1 MDFTA
6 RIVAKLDTSEAK
18 AELNNFIKKA
28 NDPIKLNVEIDKSDF
43 SELSKQFNGIGTKLG
58 RELSLNLNK
67 AINSN
72 KFEVDID
79 FAKTQANI
87 KSKTEKLA
95 RGIQQ
100 KLKDSNIS
108 IDTQTANKFANKQ
121 IRTYD
126 ASIQARIKQAKAEA
140 KELEKIQKQI
150 SQRSLEVSSSS
161 IKKTLDKYA
170 GSNSKIYGDLEQSY
184 NKLINLQK
192 ELTSGVENKSLSKNE
207 LLSKFNEFYN
217 VLGKCNNEAKI
228 LGNETA
234 NISKAFNRSDAITAG
249 NKTLTW
255 LKNNSKAAKEYGEE
269 LKQLASLQKNSLDDN
284 ELKNYTKQVNQIKAK
299 ASAEGKTGLSLSAEL
314 KRAASQIGIF
324 AGIYNGIQN
333 IIYDGSREII
343 TAVKDVNA
351 AQIDLIK
358 VSDAPISQLKSY
370 WGEAAES
377 AKKYGAT
384 ISDVINSTADWTRLG
399 YSLNESKKL
408 SEMTTL
414 YQNVGDNMTQ
424 KSASESLVS
433 TLQGFKL
440 SADQA
445 EHIVDVYNEVGN
457 KFAIGSDGIG
467 EALKRSAS
475 SMYAA
480 GNTMEETVG
489 LVTAAN
495 EVVQDP
501 ASIGTAYK
509 TISMRIRGA
518 KTDLE
523 NAGLETEGMVES
535 TSKLREEML
544 ALSGVDIMK
553 DKNTFKSTYNILDEL
568 SKKWKDLTD
577 IQRASVTELIA
588 GKRQGNIVSALMENF
603 DTARAATETA
613 KNSQG
618 SASRELENWN
628 KGIESSIQ
636 HMKAQFQDFSTTL
649 VSSDLFKGVID
660 GGTKALS
667 VVTDLIDKVGVLPTI
682 LGGIGIGSFFKNLDK
697 PKIMGFAL

>member
-6 RIVAKLDTSEAK
+6 RIVAKLDTSEARK
-18 AELNNFIKKA
+18 QLNNFTNDVAKIDIDIGKIDTSAIEKGFKSAGMDAGKYFTSALQQQINTMARTQRDAFSQPLKNMSKAQKNYSDWWNKELNKPVNANYGKNQQILAIDEYIKK
-28 NDPIKLNVEIDKSDF
+28 V
-43 SELSKQFNGIGTKLG
+43 
-58 RELSLNLNK
+58 
-67 AINSN
+67 
-72 KFEVDID
+72 
-79 FAKTQANI
+79 
-87 KSKTEKLA
+87 
-95 RGIQQ
+95 
-100 KLKDSNIS
+100 
-108 IDTQTANKFANKQ
+108 
-121 IRTYD
+121 
-126 ASIQARIKQAKAEA
+126 KAET
-140 KELEKIQKQI
+140 KEFEKIQKQI
-150 SQRSLEVSSSS
+150 SQKTLEVGSSS
-161 IKKTLDKYA
+161 IKKTLDRYS
-170 GSNSKIYGDLEQSY
+170 GTESKSY
-184 NKLINLQK
+184 NNLKNSYEKLISLQK
-192 ELTSGVENKSLSKNE
+192 ELTSGLSDDGLNRTLSNKE
-207 LLSKFNEFYN
+207 MISKFEQFHD
-217 VLGKCNNEAKI
+217 VLKKCNNEVKI
-228 LGNETA
+228 LSNETSG
-234 NISKAFNRSDAITAG
+234 IPKAFNSSDAITAG

-255 LKNNSKAAKEYGEE
+255 LKNNSKAA
-269 LKQLASLQKNSLDDN
+269 
-284 ELKNYTKQVNQIKAK
+284 
-299 ASAEGKTGLSLSAEL
+299 
-314 KRAASQIGIF
+314 SQIGIF
-324 AGIYNGIQN
+324 AGIYNGIQSV
-333 IIYDGSREII
+333 IYDGSREVI

-509 TISMRIRGA
+509 T
-518 KTDLE
+518 K
-523 NAGLETEGMVES
+523 
-535 TSKLREEML
+535 
-544 ALSGVDIMK
+544 
-553 DKNTFKSTYNILDEL
+553 
-568 SKKWKDLTD
+568 
-577 IQRASVTELIA
+577 
-588 GKRQGNIVSALMENF
+588 
-603 DTARAATETA
+603 
-613 KNSQG
+613 
-618 SASRELENWN
+618 
-628 KGIESSIQ
+628 
-636 HMKAQFQDFSTTL
+636 
-649 VSSDLFKGVID
+649 
-660 GGTKALS
+660 
-667 VVTDLIDKVGVLPTI
+667 
-682 LGGIGIGSFFKNLDK
+682 FFRNCLYVQKC
-697 PKIMGFAL
+697 A